1 MALGDES
8 EDVFL
13 QKIEVFKNVILK
25 TPVFPYLW
33 IPHCIMMNL
42 ALRGTIGHGDAA
54 LKFSKKHPLSCFIL
68 AALYTYPGGILSNVF
83 LAQPPLGFLTQHNPF
98 YAFVAV
104 WYLMFF
110 GPFDILYKTLMN
122 IPKIS
127 LLFSLVQDWL
137 RVGLVAGGVTQVFSL
152 HPSAFLYSVVIS
164 TIKSSGF
171 MLVKYLEHAA
181 QHGFTKGFVFPHH
194 SSKTMVLAAV
204 LFTAQK
210 HGHLQADWDTLYF
223 LLVIWAVAAR
233 IFTSLIYQN
242 WDPYSLME
250 TKVCCILYG
259 ADKDDPPQEKT
270 ESKSSPE
277 DKAKSK
283 KENKKDN

>member
-1 MALGDES
+1 LAMALGDES

-13 QKIEVFKNVILK
+13 QKIEVFKSVILN

-33 IPHCIMMNL
+33 VPHCIMMNL
-42 ALRGTIGHGDAA
+42 ALRGTIGHGNAA

-68 AALYTYPGGILSNVF
+68 AVLYTYPGGILSAVF
-83 LAQPPLGFLTQHNPF
+83 LAQPPLGFLTQHNLF
-98 YAFVAV
+98 YAFLTV

-110 GPFDILYKTLMN
+110 GPFDLLYKTVMN

-127 LLFSLVQDWL
+127 LVFSLAQDWL
-137 RVGLVAGGVTQVFSL
+137 RVGLVAGGVHQVFSL
-152 HPSAFLYSVVIS
+152 HPSAFLYSVVIC

-171 MLVKYLEHAA
+171 MVVKYLEHAA
-181 QHGFTKGFVFPHH
+181 LHGFTKAFALPHH
-194 SSKTMVLAAV
+194 SSKTMVVAAV
-204 LFTAQK
+204 LLTAQK

-233 IFTSLIYQN
+233 IFTSLVYQN

-259 ADKDDPPQEKT
+259 ADKEDPDEEKT
-270 ESKSSPE
+270 KTTKENKSS
-277 DKAKSK
+277 